1 MADYVA
7 PLADMRFALTAT
19 ADLPALLGL
28 PAFKHAEADVIDAV
42 LDEAARFSGEVIA
55 PLNRVGDQTGSRIEN
70 GEVRT
75 PPGFA
80 DAYRQFCA
88 GGWNGVPFATDHGG
102 GGLPWTIAMT
112 VQEMMGSANMA
123 FSLCPLLTQGAVEA
137 IAAHGT
143 AEQKKVYLPKL
154 VSGEWTGTMNLT
166 EPRAGSEVGALRTR
180 ADPDGAGA
188 WRIKGTKIFITYGDH
203 DMTANVIH
211 LVLARTPGAP
221 AGTKGI
227 SLFLVPKFL
236 PKADG
241 TPGPRNDVRCLSLEH
256 KLGIHAS
263 PTCVL
268 SFGDNEGALGYLVGE
283 ENAGMRCM
291 FTMMNNARL
300 SVGLQGLSIAERAY
314 QQALAF
320 ARERRQGQR
329 IDGKSGD
336 RSAPIIEH
344 ADVRRMLMLMKS
356 QIEAMRALICH
367 TAAAMDLSHHHAD
380 AATRALKRAEVDLL
394 IPVCKAWSTD
404 LGCELT
410 SLNVQI
416 HGGMGYV
423 EETGAAQHLRDARIA
438 PIYEGTNGIQAL
450 DLVGRKLS
458 MNGGAAVKALLG
470 TMRALGQDIAK
481 DKRLEPMREPFA
493 QAVEAL
499 SKGSEW
505 MTAAMA
511 QDPHRASG
519 GASALL
525 RLFGT
530 VVGGWLLI
538 RQAQAAASLIDA
550 GTGGEFHQA
559 KIATARFYA
568 AQILPQA
575 GGLLTAATSGADELA
590 AMPAG
595 AFA

>member
-7 PLADMRFALTAT
+7 PLADMRFALAVT

-28 PAFKHAEADVIDAV
+28 PAFSHAESDVINAV
-42 LDEAARFSGEVIA
+42 LDEAARFSGGVIA
-55 PLNRVGDQTGSRIEN
+55 PLNRVGDETGSRLEN

-102 GGLPWTIAMT
+102 GGLPWTVAMT

-137 IAAHGT
+137 ITAHGT

-154 VSGEWTGTMNLT
+154 VSGEWSGTMNLT
-166 EPRAGSEVGALRTR
+166 EARAGSEVGALRTS
-180 ADPDGAGA
+180 AKPDGAGA

-203 DMTANVIH
+203 DMAANVIH

-221 AGTKGI
+221 SGTKGI

-236 PKADG
+236 PKPDG

-300 SVGLQGLSIAERAY
+300 SVGLQGVSVAERAY

-320 ARERRQGQR
+320 ARERKQGYR
-329 IDGKSGD
+329 IDGKGGNV
-336 RSAPIIEH
+336 SAAIVEH
-344 ADVRRMLMLMKS
+344 SDVRRMLMLMKA

-367 TAAAMDLSHHHAD
+367 TASAMDFSHHHAD

-423 EETGAAQHLRDARIA
+423 EETGAAQLMRDARIA

-458 MNGGAAVKALLG
+458 MNGGEAVRALLNA
-470 TMRALGQDIAK
+470 MRAVGQDMAK

-493 QAVEAL
+493 RAVAAL
-499 SKGSEW
+499 EKGSEW
-505 MTAAMA
+505 MMA
-511 QDPHRASG
+511 SMAKDPHRASG
-519 GASALL
+519 GATAYL

-530 VVGGWLLI
+530 VVGGWLLS
-538 RQAQAAASLIDA
+538 RQAIAAAALIDA
-550 GTGGEFHQA
+550 GQGGDFHLA

-575 GGLLTAATSGADELA
+575 DGLFTAATSGADELA
-590 AMPAG
+590 AMPAS
-595 AFA
+595 AFV